1 MGNIRLF
8 LVTNFVSLFQNF
20 AFKKKK
26 ICHVFKVKKKK
37 KFKNIKINIGEVIS
51 DWLKSQQDQYNLG
64 SFSFKS
70 RQDKH
75 HQVPIKRPSCG
86 L

>member
-8 LVTNFVSLFQNF
+8 LVTNFVFWFQNF

-26 ICHVFKVKKKK
+26 KIVKFSKLKKKK

-64 SFSFKS
+64 SFGF
-70 RQDKH
+70 
-75 HQVPIKRPSCG
+75 
-86 L
+86 

>member
-8 LVTNFVSLFQNF
+8 LVTNFVFWFQNF

-26 ICHVFKVKKKK
+26 KNCHVFKVKKKKK

-64 SFSFKS
+64 SFGF
-70 RQDKH
+70 
-75 HQVPIKRPSCG
+75 
-86 L
+86 